1 MSARHNIIN
10 TLRLSDREATE
21 LLTEVERMARS
32 APPEGITRSAR
43 RWKLQ
48 AQRAILSLRSQTGE
62 RQHLLAVP
70 RNISTGG
77 ISLLYGGFLHQG
89 TACEVMLRSV
99 GGATE
104 PVRGTVRR
112 CRHVSGRFH
121 ELGIEF
127 ERNVNPRE
135 YLISIG
141 SDYLFN
147 AEKVEPSQL
156 RGRVMLFT
164 VDDADRRA
172 YLRELAETRIE
183 IECIDDPAAAIAR
196 LGSEFDLV
204 FADVD
209 GQEDLAVEFAER
221 ARHSKKLAPIVVI
234 VRSDD
239 PELRLA
245 AIGAGASEL
254 LFKPVGT
261 ELLYQA
267 ATEYLA
273 CIHDDELAGISMDM
287 RTVSDAPDEL
297 SNEWLHQLGAAADTL
312 EADVAARVSQS
323 AIRTLKTMHDLA
335 RRFGLTHAAECLLNA
350 SRSLE
355 RCGQCSG
362 AMTEIR
368 RALRSVRRIGAVSIN
383 PPSSDQVA
391 A

>member
-1 MSARHNIIN
+1 
-10 TLRLSDREATE
+10 
-21 LLTEVERMARS
+21 
-32 APPEGITRSAR
+32 
-43 RWKLQ
+43 
-48 AQRAILSLRSQTGE
+48 
-62 RQHLLAVP
+62 
-70 RNISTGG
+70 
-77 ISLLYGGFLHQG
+77 
-89 TACEVMLRSV
+89 MLRSV
-99 GGATE
+99 GGSTD

-127 ERNVNPRE
+127 ERAVNPRE

-141 SDYLFN
+141 SEYLFN
-147 AEKVEPSQL
+147 AERVEPSHL
-156 RGRVMLFT
+156 RGRVLLFT

-172 YLRELAETRIE
+172 YLRELADTKIE
-183 IECIDDPAAAIAR
+183 MECIQDAGEAIAR

-209 GQEDLAVEFAER
+209 DQEDLAVEFAER
-221 ARHSKKLAPIVVI
+221 ARHSRKLAPIVVI
-234 VRSDD
+234 ARSDD

-261 ELLYQA
+261 DLLYQA

-273 CIHDDELAGISMDM
+273 CIHDEELAGISMDI
-287 RTVSDAPDEL
+287 RALNDAPDE
-297 SNEWLHQLGAAADTL
+297 SSSAWLVQLGTAADTL
-312 EADVAARVSQS
+312 EADVAGRNSQS
-323 AIRTLKTMHDLA
+323 AMRTLKTMHDLA
-335 RRFGLTHAAECLLNA
+335 RRFGLTHAAESLLNA

-368 RALRSVRRIGAVSIN
+368 RALRSVRRIGAAPGSA
-383 PPSSDQVA
+383 PA
-391 A
+391 AAQQDAA